1 VKFALIEAEKADFP
15 VRFMCR
21 QLGVSR
27 SGYYAWRGRVPSA
40 TARETEALGKEVQV
54 VFGAHKGRYGS
65 PRVLLD
71 LKGQGRCT
79 GRKRIARIMRQRGL
93 FARSPKRF
101 RRTTDS
107 NHSFPIADNLLGRK
121 FTTVAPNE
129 AWVTDITYI
138 WTREGWLYLSAIL
151 DLYSRAVVGW
161 AVSQNID
168 TTLCLKALEMAVA
181 RRRPKA
187 GLLHHSDR
195 GAQYASHDYQDALTR
210 YGMVCSMSRRGD
222 CWDNAVA
229 ESFWATLKAE
239 LQQDLAGAS
248 RSEARRILFEYVE
261 SFYNLRR
268 RHSSSGNCSPRDYEL
283 LYFATAVTP

>member
-1 VKFALIEAEKADFP
+1 MKFALIEAEKADFP
-15 VRFMCR
+15 VSFMCR
-21 QLGVSR
+21 QLRVSR

-40 TARETEALGKEVQV
+40 TARETAALGKEVKA

-65 PRVLLD
+65 PRILLE
-71 LKGQGRCT
+71 LKAQGRCA
-79 GRKRIARIMRQRGL
+79 GRKRVARIMRQQGL
-93 FARSPKRF
+93 FARTPKRF
-101 RRTTDS
+101 RGTTDS
-107 NHSFPIADNLLGRK
+107 NHSLPIADNLLARK

-129 AWVTDITYI
+129 VWVTDITYL

-195 GAQYASHDYQDALTR
+195 GSQYASGDYQDALTR

-229 ESFWATLKAE
+229 ESFWATLKIE

-248 RSEARRILFEYVE
+248 RSEARRILFEYIE

-268 RHSSSGNCSPRDYEL
+268 RHSSSGNRSPRDYEL
-283 LYFATAVTP
+283 LYFATAVAP

>member
-1 VKFALIEAEKADFP
+1 MKFALIEAEKAEFP

-21 QLGVSR
+21 QLGVSC
-27 SGYYAWRGRVPSA
+27 SGYYAWRGREKSE
-40 TARETEALGKEVQV
+40 TARETAVLEKEVKAV
-54 VFGAHKGRYGS
+54 YTAHKGRYGS
-65 PRVLLD
+65 PRILLE

-79 GRKRIARIMRQRGL
+79 SRKRIARIMQQHGL
-93 FARSPKRF
+93 VARPRKRF

-107 NHSFPIADNLLGRK
+107 NHPLPVADNLLARK

-129 AWVTDITYI
+129 VWVTDITYI
-138 WTREGWLYLSAIL
+138 WTQEGWLYLSAIL

-195 GAQYASHDYQDALTR
+195 GAQYASHDYQEALTR

-239 LQQDLAGAS
+239 LEHDMGFAS
-248 RSEARRILFEYVE
+248 RSEARRIIFEYIE

-268 RHSSSGNCSPRDYEL
+268 RHSSSGNRSPRDYEL
-283 LYFATAVTP
+283 LYSATAVTP